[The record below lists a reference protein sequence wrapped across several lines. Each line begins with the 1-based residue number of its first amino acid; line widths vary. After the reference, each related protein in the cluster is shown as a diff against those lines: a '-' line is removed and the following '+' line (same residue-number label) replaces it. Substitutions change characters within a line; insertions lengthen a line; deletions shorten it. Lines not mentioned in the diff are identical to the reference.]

1 MKKLTTNHYSLST
14 IVIGLTG
21 GIASGKSVV
30 VNEFKRLGAKVI
42 DADRI
47 AHQVLQV
54 NQKVKKEVIHSFGK
68 EILKK
73 NKAIDRKKLGKIVF
87 ADKKKLSLL
96 NRIIHPPVIT
106 EIKKCII
113 RYQSP
118 NTHYRVVILDAPL
131 LFEAKITNLADIII
145 VVFASRE
152 LQLQRLRERNKLTQ
166 KEAEQRIYAQGEIR
180 KKIKFADFVIK
191 NTQDLSFLRKQIK
204 KIWDTLR

>member
-1 MKKLTTNHYSLST
+1 M
-14 IVIGLTG
+14 VIIGVTG

-96 NRIIHPPVIT
+96 NRIMHPPIIT
-106 EIKKCII
+106 EIKKQI
-113 RYQSP
+113 RHLSTYQPINLS
-118 NTHYRVVILDAPL
+118 TVIILDAPL

-166 KEAEQRIYAQGEIR
+166 KEAEQRIYAQGDIR
-180 KKIKFADFVIK
+180 KKIKLADFVIK

>member
-1 MKKLTTNHYSLST
+1 M
-14 IVIGLTG
+14 VIIGVTG

-73 NKAIDRKKLGKIVF
+73 NKTIDRKKLGKIVF
-87 ADKKKLSLL
+87 ADAKKRKILEK
-96 NRIIHPPVIT
+96 IIHPAIIA
-106 EIKKCII
+106 EIKKQISH
-113 RYQSP
+113 YTLHFTP
-118 NTHYRVVILDAPL
+118 NTVVLLDAPL
-131 LFEAKITNLADIII
+131 LFEAKITNLVDIII

-152 LQLQRLRERNKLTQ
+152 LQLQRLRERNKLVL
-166 KEAEQRIYAQGEIR
+166 KEAEQRIYAQGDIR

-191 NTQDLSFLRKQIK
+191 NTQDLSFLRKQIQ